1 MHNPNWPEIPDHPY
15 RMLIIDALKNDQS
28 EIDKIYLWAKNL
40 HELKYHV
47 LINNHNKT
55 GIEILKIVKKDDRND
70 RKDH

>member
-1 MHNPNWPEIPDHPY
+1 MT
-15 RMLIIDALKNDQS
+15 
-28 EIDKIYLWAKNL
+28 KNL